1 MVYTVYTYSVWTLW
15 KVTRMLV
22 LVSLSARAT
31 FQVAR
36 RQINMVISEGTN
48 KDLRYF
54 KHVFNS
60 MCIYIYIDVCV
71 CFSRNW
77 TEDSLSF
84 LGWAGNI
91 LTNNMF
97 LHPSFGASPKFAS
110 PKRGVRRVSPRIDPR
125 SSCTGDHFPR
135 GHPK

>member
-1 MVYTVYTYSVWTLW
+1 
-15 KVTRMLV
+15 
-22 LVSLSARAT
+22 
-31 FQVAR
+31 
-36 RQINMVISEGTN
+36 MVISEGTN
-48 KDLRYF
+48 KDLRYS

-60 MCIYIYIDVCV
+60 MCIYIYIDMCV
-71 CFSRNW
+71 FFPETGQKIPCHFW
-77 TEDSLSF
+77 DG
-84 LGWAGNI
+84 LGTF

-135 GHPK
+135 GHPKRPD